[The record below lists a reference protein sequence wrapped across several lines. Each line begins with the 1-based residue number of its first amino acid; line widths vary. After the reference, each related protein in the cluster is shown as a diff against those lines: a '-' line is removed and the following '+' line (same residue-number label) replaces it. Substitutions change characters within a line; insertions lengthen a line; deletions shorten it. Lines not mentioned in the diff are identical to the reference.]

1 MSRLMSL
8 ALLISGLAAFAVAST
23 APAEAQDA
31 YPSRTPVSSTPEEL
45 GKILTDTHEQ
55 VATTIQEFGLQ
66 ID

>member
-45 GKILTDTHEQ
+45 GKILTHEQ